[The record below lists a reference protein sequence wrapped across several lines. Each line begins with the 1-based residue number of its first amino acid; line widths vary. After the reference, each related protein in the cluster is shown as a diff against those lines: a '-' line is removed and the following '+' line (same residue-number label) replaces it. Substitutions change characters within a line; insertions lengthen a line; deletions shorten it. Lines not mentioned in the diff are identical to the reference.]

1 MAEALWIERTLTFAV
16 LPRLERDADSE
27 WLADALAE
35 HLAQTRDHTARV
47 EEAFA
52 TAGAEPTAAASK
64 ALEGL
69 CRDHDQLPGIVEPR
83 LRDIFLATEI
93 AKIEYLEIALY
104 QALAG
109 LAVSLG
115 LPVEPLEQNLR
126 EERQALER
134 VEQAVG
140 RLRGRLPK

>member
-1 MAEALWIERTLTFAV
+1 M
-16 LPRLERDADSE
+16 LPRLEREADSE

-35 HLAQTRDHTARV
+35 HLAQTRDHAARV
-47 EEAFA
+47 EEAFVA
-52 TAGAEPTAAASK
+52 AAAEPAAGASK

-69 CRDHDQLPGIVEPR
+69 CRDHDELPGIVDPR

-93 AKIEYLEIALY
+93 AKIEHLEIALY

-115 LPVEPLEQNLR
+115 LAVEPLEENLR
-126 EERQALER
+126 DERQALER
-134 VEQAVG
+134 VEQAAG
-140 RLRGRLPK
+140 RLRGRLSK